1 MFSGGTHTHCTA
13 HPWIAL
19 SRYGTWMKCPTWKPC
34 NGPSSH
40 FLTAAVAYVCLP
52 FRLGHHDSITS
63 IDALN
68 RERAITSGGRDN
80 SIRVWKIVEES
91 QLVFNGHQGSI
102 DCIRLV
108 NEDHF
113 ISCGDDGYTPKH

>member
-1 MFSGGTHTHCTA
+1 MKRLMWKHC
-13 HPWIAL
+13 
-19 SRYGTWMKCPTWKPC
+19 KKPPC
-34 NGPSSH
+34 SFLYSSH
-40 FLTAAVAYVCLP
+40 YVTFSSS
-52 FRLGHHDSITS
+52 FRLGHQDSITS

-80 SIRVWKIVEES
+80 SIRLWKIPEES

-102 DCIRLV
+102 DCARLV

-113 ISCGDDGYTPKH
+113 ISCGDDG